1 MNRYM
6 FPIIGL
12 VIVFGSIVGGYLLE
26 HGNLYVLIQPAE
38 FVILGGAAIGSLVIT
53 CPPKLLFQILKS
65 LPKVFSG
72 KSQGKDSYLTMMGLL
87 YTIFVKIKKDGL
99 LAIEKDIEEP
109 EKSPLFK
116 AYPEILKNHHAID
129 FICDNLRVFVV
140 GVDPMEMES
149 MMDIEM
155 DAHHQESGVAPAV
168 ITKIADSLPGFG
180 IVAAVLGVVITMGK
194 MSESPEVIGHSVA
207 AALVGT
213 FLGILMCYGFLGPVG
228 SHLEHKAREES
239 KYFEAIKVGILAFAK
254 GSAPQI
260 AVEAA
265 RRSLYSDT
273 KPSFKELD
281 TVLRKKKA

>member
-1 MNRYM
+1 M

-213 FLGILMCYGFLGPVG
+213 FLGILMCYGFLGPIG

-281 TVLRKKKA
+281 TALRKKKA